1 MTRPMMKLAFAT
13 FAGLA
18 VNACVIVEIPV
29 EEARSNW
36 VDERLTDE
44 NIKRT
49 APQSIP
55 QTTLSASSTREMDNQ
70 VAQILQRRELLEA
83 EQAAAETS
91 NNITTEEFVE
101 TGTTL
106 TTPPD

>member
-1 MTRPMMKLAFAT
+1 MTRPMIKLAFAT
-13 FAGLA
+13 LAGLS
-18 VNACVIVEIPV
+18 VSACVIVEIPV
-29 EEARSNW
+29 EESNSNW

-55 QTTLSASSTREMDNQ
+55 QTTLSSAATRDMDNQ
-70 VAQILQRRELLEA
+70 VAQMLQRRELLEA
-83 EQAAAETS
+83 EQAAAEAS
-91 NNITTEEFVE
+91 NDVTTEEFLE
-101 TGTTL
+101 TGTSL